1 METKKLT
8 EEAVPV
14 QAEAR
19 KQMHMCK
26 HKRMLSGKAIKWI
39 VILLLLFGAAL
50 YFVPF
55 PVFYHREYRAA
66 EYANGSY
73 KREIRLTM
81 NVWKLNYLFKD
92 NQYRGKMTFEYPN
105 GEVHRG
111 SADTY
116 EQSFYWLDTVE
127 KIHGLPV
134 CFEIEN
140 SGALSLLDLYWYM
153 KSNRLF
159 IQKKYL
165 PSNKGV
171 ILFCTSE
178 EEFMNREVYREMYD
192 LYREVHPDEPGFD
205 EAFPEE

>member
-8 EEAVPV
+8 EEAIHV
-14 QAEAR
+14 QTED
-19 KQMHMCK
+19 
-26 HKRMLSGKAIKWI
+26 HKPKRLRLRMRRLSGKAIKWI

-92 NQYRGKMTFEYPN
+92 NQYRGKMTFEYPS

-127 KIHGLPV
+127 KIHGLPGCV
-134 CFEIEN
+134 EIEN

-159 IQKKYL
+159 IQKQYL

-178 EEFMNREVYREMYD
+178 EEFMNREAYREMYD
-192 LYREVHPDEPGFD
+192 LYREVHPEEPGFD